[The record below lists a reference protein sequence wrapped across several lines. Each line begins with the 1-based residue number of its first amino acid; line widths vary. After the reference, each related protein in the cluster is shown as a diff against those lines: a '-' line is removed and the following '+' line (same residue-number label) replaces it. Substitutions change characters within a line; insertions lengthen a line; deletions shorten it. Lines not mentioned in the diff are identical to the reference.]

1 MIELEMLRRNGMK
14 HLDRILDFVMRFPGK
29 DDDEISQALEIEPRQ
44 TVNVNCRRLEAAGL
58 IARKPGP
65 IGKIANYPTSKQK
78 SPIAVREMVQPEAA
92 RPAMAAPSDWFWEG
106 SVVDRLELFLID
118 AGWSVLSKA
127 DTASKQQGIDLHVR
141 RDEREML
148 IEAKGY
154 PSSSYR
160 DPNRSHE
167 AKRTNPTVQAQHWYA
182 HAVFKALRLKGT
194 KPGTTVALALPH
206 FPRYRALF
214 DEIHGS
220 LRQLGIVS
228 FFVHESGAVDVIDLD

>member
-1 MIELEMLRRNGMK
+1 MT
-14 HLDRILDFVMRFPGK
+14 HLDRILDFVTRFPGR
-29 DDDEISQALEIEPRQ
+29 DDDEISQALEIKPRQ
-44 TVNVNCRRLEAAGL
+44 AVNQHCRALETAGL

-65 IGKIANYPTSKQK
+65 IGKIANYPTSGQK
-78 SPIAVREMVQPEAA
+78 LPKAIQERDQPVAA
-92 RPAMAAPSDWFWEG
+92 KPATAAPTDWFWEG
-106 SVVDRLELFLID
+106 SVVDRLELFLIN
-118 AGWSVLSKA
+118 AGWTTLSKA

-141 RDEREML
+141 RDGREML

-154 PSSSYR
+154 PSASYR

-194 KPGTTVALALPH
+194 KPGTSVALALPH
-206 FPRYRALF
+206 FPRYRSLF
-214 DEIHGS
+214 EEVHGS

-228 FFVHESGAVDVIDLD
+228 FFVHESGEVEVIDLV

>member
-1 MIELEMLRRNGMK
+1 MT
-14 HLDRILDFVMRFPGK
+14 HLDRILDFVTRFPGR
-29 DDDEISQALEIEPRQ
+29 DDDEISQALKIKPRQ
-44 TVNVNCRRLEAAGL
+44 TVNQHCRALEGAGL

-78 SPIAVREMVQPEAA
+78 SSIAVQEMVQPEVA

-106 SVVDRLELFLID
+106 RVVDKLEAFLIG
-118 AGWSVLSKA
+118 AGWTVLSKA
-127 DTASKQQGIDLHVR
+127 DAASKQQGIDLHVR
-141 RDEREML
+141 RGEREML

-154 PSSSYR
+154 PSASYR

-194 KPGTTVALALPH
+194 TPGTSVALALPH
-206 FPRYRALF
+206 FPRYRSLF
-214 DEIHGS
+214 EEVRGS
-220 LRQLGIVS
+220 LQQLEIVS
-228 FFVHESGAVDVIDLD
+228 FFVHESGEVEVIDLV